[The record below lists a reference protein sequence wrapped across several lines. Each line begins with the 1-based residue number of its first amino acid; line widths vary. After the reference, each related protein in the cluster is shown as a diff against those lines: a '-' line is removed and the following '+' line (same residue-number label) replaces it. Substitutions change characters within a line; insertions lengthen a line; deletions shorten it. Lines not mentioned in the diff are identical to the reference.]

1 MMAGMRLILG
11 ACAVVGEI
19 ATWSPAVQAL
29 AVVALVVLGLV
40 VTHSDGRTQRAVK
53 LIEAVQGRG

>member
-1 MMAGMRLILG
+1 MMADIRLVLG
-11 ACAVVGEI
+11 AGAVVGEI

-29 AVVALVVLGLV
+29 AVVALVVLGMV

-53 LIEAVQGRG
+53 VIEALRR